1 MTYLLPNGYRSLDD
15 VVVGTLPYFYL
26 VLMLRNVCLNQAKF
40 YGFGMNESKG
50 IAGTFLELFTFA
62 SSVELILLL
71 FTSDFAR
78 S

>member
-1 MTYLLPNGYRSLDD
+1 
-15 VVVGTLPYFYL
+15 
-26 VLMLRNVCLNQAKF
+26 
-40 YGFGMNESKG
+40 MNESKG

-78 S
+78 SLESLLPLLLLGVLFLSKTVFVCPWDCV